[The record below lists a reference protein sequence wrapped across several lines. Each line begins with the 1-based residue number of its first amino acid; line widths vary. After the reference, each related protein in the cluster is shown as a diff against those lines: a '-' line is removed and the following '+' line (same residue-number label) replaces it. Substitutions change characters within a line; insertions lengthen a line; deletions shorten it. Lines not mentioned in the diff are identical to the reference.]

1 MLTRIIRFIKKP
13 SAERN
18 QLLKRKFRTFFRIPY
33 SNQVRQG
40 INLVSTVPF
49 YFGKANLPRTLIAYQ
64 PDSHTAF
71 SSHDEYHELFKSF
84 TANNKYN
91 NAGDATRLW
100 ALILNI
106 KQVLSEN
113 IQGDFAELGVWR
125 GNTASVLAHYA
136 AKSDRHVYLFDT
148 FEGFNSNDLQG
159 VDKNKPMAFDDT
171 SVDMVKNVIGQASD
185 RCLFVK
191 GYFPDTVSE
200 EHKSKTYAIVSLD
213 CDLYAPMKAGL
224 EFFYPRMPQGGLL
237 LIHDYSSGFWDGTK
251 KATDEFCA
259 VIGERVILMPDK
271 SGSAF
276 IRKSKSSS
284 AQKSLIT
291 SP

>member
-13 SAERN
+13 SAVRN
-18 QLLKRKFRTFFRIPY
+18 QLLKQRLKNFFRIPY
-33 SNQVRQG
+33 LNKIKQG
-40 INLVSTVPF
+40 INVLSTAPF
-49 YFGKANLPRTLIAYQ
+49 YFGKANLPQILIAYQ
-64 PDSHTAF
+64 PDSHAEF
-71 SSHDEYHELFKSF
+71 SSHAEYHKLYKSF

-100 ALILNI
+100 SLILNI

-136 AKSDRHVYLFDT
+136 AISDRKVYLFDT
-148 FEGFNSNDLQG
+148 FEGFNTNDLQG

-171 SVDMVKNVIGQASD
+171 SVEMVKNVIGQSSD
-185 RCLFVK
+185 RCVFVK
-191 GYFPDTVSE
+191 GYFPATVSE
-200 EHKSKTYAIVSLD
+200 ELKIKTYAIVSLD

-224 EFFYPRMPQGGLL
+224 EFFYPLMSKGGFLF
-237 LIHDYSSGFWDGTK
+237 IHDYSSGFWDGAK
-251 KATDEFCA
+251 KATDEFC
-259 VIGERVILMPDK
+259 VEHGEFVVLMPDK

-276 IRKSKSSS
+276 IRKSKGD
-284 AQKSLIT
+284 
-291 SP
+291 

>member
-1 MLTRIIRFIKKP
+1 M
-13 SAERN
+13 
-18 QLLKRKFRTFFRIPY
+18 
-33 SNQVRQG
+33 
-40 INLVSTVPF
+40 NLVSTVPF
-49 YFGKANLPRTLIAYQ
+49 YFGKANLRLTLIAYQ
-64 PDSHTAF
+64 PDSHTEF
-71 SSHDEYHELFKSF
+71 SSHAEYDALFKSF
-84 TANNKYN
+84 TAFNEYN

-100 ALILNI
+100 SLILNI

-136 AKSDRHVYLFDT
+136 AKSDRYVYLFDT
-148 FEGFNSNDLQG
+148 FEGFNTNDLQG

-171 SVDMVKNVIGQASD
+171 SVEMVKNVIGKASD

-191 GYFPDTVSE
+191 GYFPASVSE
-200 EHKSKTYAIVSLD
+200 EHKNKIYAIVSLD

-224 EFFYPRMPQGGLL
+224 EFFYPLMLQGGLL

-251 KATDEFCA
+251 KATDEFCMA
-259 VIGERVILMPDK
+259 SGECAILMPDK

-276 IRKSKSSS
+276 IRKSKSRS
-284 AQKSLIT
+284 AAVT
-291 SP
+291 